1 MMTLEQ
7 KNEKAYIRAD
17 YCDNP
22 VLVYEL
28 MHLLESEPDW
38 RMKSLVGYHLM
49 RKFLDDDTFT
59 PEQELEMENVQRPL
73 SAEYWNLPVCAMFPA
88 SQVDAYSTAGYYIG
102 CSNGYLINL
111 CSFVEESPIIGYTY
125 ACKTVLSETQI
136 IKGCVRY
143 YDENLSQRYP
153 EWEFYK
159 IDKSLTDDMTAL
171 FATEFADVHRVEIA
185 PLSPEDNCL
194 HRIFTSN

>member
-7 KNEKAYIRAD
+7 KDEKAYIRAD

-73 SAEYWNLPVCAMFPA
+73 SAEYWQQKA
-88 SQVDAYSTAGYYIG
+88 DGYRREAEYRLG
-102 CSNGYLINL
+102 KAEG
-111 CSFVEESPIIGYTY
+111 
-125 ACKTVLSETQI
+125 
-136 IKGCVRY
+136 
-143 YDENLSQRYP
+143 
-153 EWEFYK
+153 
-159 IDKSLTDDMTAL
+159 
-171 FATEFADVHRVEIA
+171 H
-185 PLSPEDNCL
+185 
-194 HRIFTSN
+194 

>member
-28 MHLLESEPDW
+28 MHLLESDPDW

-59 PEQELEMENVQRPL
+59 PEQELEMEMYKGLCLQNTGTFLYVR
-73 SAEYWNLPVCAMFPA
+73 CFP
-88 SQVDAYSTAGYYIG
+88 QVRWM
-102 CSNGYLINL
+102 
-111 CSFVEESPIIGYTY
+111 PIH
-125 ACKTVLSETQI
+125 QPDI
-136 IKGCVRY
+136 I
-143 YDENLSQRYP
+143 
-153 EWEFYK
+153 
-159 IDKSLTDDMTAL
+159 
-171 FATEFADVHRVEIA
+171 
-185 PLSPEDNCL
+185 
-194 HRIFTSN
+194 